1 MELTPF
7 LSQQTLRFALF
18 GIATGTL
25 YSLVSLG
32 IVLTYRASR
41 VLNFSAGAAGA
52 IGAFI
57 FYSLRDNHGVP
68 WVAALVTALAV
79 GAGLGVLTQLALSL
93 VRSASLVAK
102 LIVTLGLMTLAQGVL
117 VLVWGDS
124 SSQPDSLLPDGP
136 VKLAS
141 KLSLPADR
149 FIIIGLVLMLALVL
163 RLVYSKTMF
172 GLATSAVAEERQVA
186 AMSGWSPSLIELVN
200 FALAGLLSTFAAILL
215 APVVT
220 LNSTVLTLTVLPA
233 VAAALVGRFS
243 SFGLTVASAIAIGV
257 LQSELSLFQ
266 PNLAKT
272 FGVQVSSLTGLQDV
286 VPLVIILVVTVASG
300 RVRPA
305 RGEVAAK
312 LPLPGSGQIFAP
324 GLAVAF
330 VIGVVLLY
338 TVPVTWTDALVTTF
352 AMGIV
357 LLSVVVVTG
366 YAGQLS
372 LSQFAL
378 AGFGAWVAARLNA
391 VYDLP
396 LELALPLGILGT
408 VPLGL
413 LVALPALRTRGVQL
427 AVATLALA
435 QMITALVFMNGSL
448 TGGYSGTQIKTPRF
462 FGINIDPV
470 EHPERYGVFVLL
482 WFVIAALV
490 VANVRRGRAGR
501 RLLAVRSN
509 ERAAASLGI
518 GVYGAKLYA
527 FGLAAGV
534 AALAGILLG
543 FRNQNVQFQ
552 SFDVVGSITAVLYS
566 VLGGVGWIAGTVAG
580 ATMAGGSIL
589 DRILNDAFSGVSSI
603 VGILL
608 IIAGVNTVVIFRQ
621 APDGLAAQIGR
632 ALPAPVR
639 GLIQRY
645 HRALGE
651 RKAKATEPRRG
662 RPPASLE
669 VRDISIAFGG
679 VVALDSVSFTIAP
692 GEVLGLIGP
701 NGAGKTTMLDVI
713 TGFAPVRGG
722 SVRLGDTAVDRW
734 SAERRARAGMARSWQ
749 AVELFNEMTVRD
761 NLLVAADRH
770 EASRYFL
777 DLVRP
782 GQQGTT
788 EVMAEVI
795 DEFELTPYLDDL
807 PPSVSQGTARLVG
820 IARSIV
826 TEPAVLLL
834 DEPAA
839 GLDAAE
845 SVELGAA
852 IRRVADARGIGVLLV
867 EHDVDLLLTI
877 CDRIVVLDFGR
888 KIAEGTPQ
896 EIVNDPAVIRAYLG
910 EPLPGAAPASDGDAV
925 PAAAPESV
933 TTNPESVT
941 SQESLTNPESLT
953 SQEPAA
959 VQEPAVAVQESS

>member
-7 LSQQTLRFALF
+7 FSQQTLRFALF
-18 GIATGTL
+18 GIATGSL
-25 YSLVSLG
+25 FALVSLG
-32 IVLTYRASR
+32 IVLAYRASR

-57 FYSLRDNHGVP
+57 FYSLRDNHGVG
-68 WVAALVTALAV
+68 WVPALVLSLV
-79 GAGLGVLTQLALSL
+79 IGAGLGVLTQIALSL

-102 LIVTLGLMTLAQGVL
+102 VIVTLGLMTLAQGVI
-117 VLVWGDS
+117 VVIWGDS
-124 SSQPDSLLPDGP
+124 SSQPDSILPDDP
-136 VKLAS
+136 VRLTD
-141 KLSLPADR
+141 KLSLPKER
-149 FIIIGLVLMLALVL
+149 FIIIGLVLVLVLVL
-163 RLVYSKTMF
+163 RLVYSKTVF
-172 GLATSAVAEERQVA
+172 GLATSAVAEDRQVA
-186 AMSGWSPSLIELVN
+186 ATSGWSPSVIEVAN
-200 FALAGLLSTFAAILL
+200 FALAGLLSTLAAILL
-215 APVVT
+215 APTVT
-220 LNSTVLTLTVLPA
+220 LSGAVLTLTVLPA
-233 VAAALVGRFS
+233 LAAALVGRFS
-243 SFGLTVASAIAIGV
+243 SFAVTALAAMAIGV
-257 LQSELSLFQ
+257 LQSELSLFR

-286 VPLVIILVVTVASG
+286 VPLLIILVVTVASG

-305 RGEVAAK
+305 RGEVMAK
-312 LPLPGSGQIFAP
+312 LPLPGTGRVFAP
-324 GLAVAF
+324 GLGAAF
-330 VIGVVLLY
+330 VLGVVLLY
-338 TVPVTWTDALVTTF
+338 TVPTAWADALVTTF

-372 LSQFAL
+372 LAQFAL
-378 AGFGAWVAARLNA
+378 AGFGAWIAARLNA
-391 VYDLP
+391 VYDIP
-396 LELALPLGILGT
+396 LELAIVLGILGT

-448 TGGYSGTQIKTPRF
+448 TGGYNGTQVKTPTF
-462 FGINIDPV
+462 FGINVDPV
-470 EHPERYGVFVLL
+470 AHPQRYGVFVLV
-482 WFVIAALV
+482 WFVLAALV

-527 FGLAAGV
+527 FGLAAAV

-543 FRNQNVQFQ
+543 FRNSSVQFQ
-552 SFDVVGSITAVLYS
+552 SFDVMGSITAVLYG
-566 VLGGVGWIAGTVAG
+566 VLGGVGWIAGTVVG

-603 VGILL
+603 FGWLL

-621 APDGLAAQIGR
+621 APDGVAAQVAR
-632 ALPAPVR
+632 VLPPPVTR
-639 GLIQRY
+639 LIRRY
-645 HRALGE
+645 HQATGEGKVRA
-651 RKAKATEPRRG
+651 AEPRRD
-662 RPPASLE
+662 RPPVSLE
-669 VRDISIAFGG
+669 VRDISVAFGG
-679 VVALDSVSFTIAP
+679 VIALDTVSFTLAP

-713 TGFAPVRGG
+713 TGFTAPRTG
-722 SVRLGDTAVDRW
+722 SIRLGDTSTDRW
-734 SAERRARAGMARSWQ
+734 TPERRGRVGMARSWQ
-749 AVELFNEMTVRD
+749 AVELFNEMTIRD

-770 EASRYFL
+770 KASHYFT
-777 DLVRP
+777 DLLRP
-782 GQQGTT
+782 GRQGHT

-795 DEFELTPYLDDL
+795 EEFELAPYLDVL

-826 TEPAVLLL
+826 TEPTVLLL

-852 IRRVADARGIGVLLV
+852 IRRVADQRGIGVLLV

-888 KIAEGTPQ
+888 KIAEGTPE
-896 EIVNDPAVIRAYLG
+896 EITSNPAVIRAYLG
-910 EPLPGAAPASDGDAV
+910 EPAPAPVPTSAADPEESAAPAATVPEPVAV
-925 PAAAPESV
+925 K
-933 TTNPESVT
+933 
-941 SQESLTNPESLT
+941 
-953 SQEPAA
+953 EPA
-959 VQEPAVAVQESS
+959 S